1 MRIGDWS
8 SDVCSSDLW
17 QPKRLILLLIPFQ
30 RHCFPPYSPSAGKQP
45 TGRAPALNNIL
56 YSCVNLFYSISPRP
70 DFTIFFEPR
79 RSISTLSS
87 IPLIKPLLLGVL
99 YSLEIS
105 IYSLIDTFTGISGN
119 FSNSHKV
126 IFIRMV

>member
-1 MRIGDWS
+1 MRISDWS
-8 SDVCSSDLW
+8 SDVCSSDLPFQQTQILQSLRHRCLHW
-17 QPKRLILLLIPFQ
+17 QPKRLILLLIPSQ

-79 RSISTLSS
+79 RSIRSEERRVRTECVSTCRSRWS
-87 IPLIKPLLLGVL
+87 PHHYKQKPPP
-99 YSLEIS
+99 
-105 IYSLIDTFTGISGN
+105 TPP
-119 FSNSHKV
+119 
-126 IFIRMV
+126 